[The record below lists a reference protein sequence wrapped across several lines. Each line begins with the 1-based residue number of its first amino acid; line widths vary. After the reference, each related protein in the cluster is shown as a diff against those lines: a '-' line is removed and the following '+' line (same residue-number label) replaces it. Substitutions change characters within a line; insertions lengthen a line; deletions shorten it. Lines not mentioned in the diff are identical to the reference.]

1 MTYHDFIKTIYDGR
15 MDGMDGKLFS
25 FICTLLLLLL
35 LLLLHLLLMGV
46 VQTADFR
53 TLLQYH
59 LTTTSLDIVY
69 TYEAHTLNPAT
80 RSSCNFR
87 PLKSHYFAWKV

>member
-1 MTYHDFIKTIYDGR
+1 

-25 FICTLLLLLL
+25 FICTLLLLLLLLHLLL